1 MTEINFYTFPMETL
15 LITRAG
21 AGVVWAVALFILC
34 FFAVHIARL
43 AILGR
48 QAQKRMEQDQT
59 PQQPAQQPEKKAPQP
74 SGEPIYYIVEKK
86 RRAKTSFSA
95 PKEIKFK

>member
-1 MTEINFYTFPMETL
+1 MENL

-21 AGVVWAVALFILC
+21 AGVIWALVLFIIC
-34 FFAVHIARL
+34 FFAVHITRL
-43 AILGR
+43 ANLGR
-48 QAQKRMEQDQT
+48 QAQKRMQQDSPPKPT
-59 PQQPAQQPEKKAPQP
+59 EEPEKKAPQP

-86 RRAKTSFSA
+86 RRAKTSFSP

>member
-1 MTEINFYTFPMETL
+1 METL

-21 AGVVWAVALFILC
+21 AGVIWATVLFIIC

-43 AILGR
+43 ASLGR
-48 QAQKRMEQDQT
+48 QAQKRMQQDET
-59 PQQPAQQPEKKAPQP
+59 PQKPAEPPEKKAPRQD
-74 SGEPIYYIVEKK
+74 GEPIYYIVEKK

>member
-1 MTEINFYTFPMETL
+1 MTGINPYTFLMKNL

-21 AGVVWAVALFILC
+21 AGVIWALVLFLIC
-34 FFAVHIARL
+34 FFAVHISRL
-43 AILGR
+43 ASLGR
-48 QAQKRMEQDQT
+48 QAQKRMQQDAPPPKPNQE
-59 PQQPAQQPEKKAPQP
+59 PEKKAPQP

-86 RRAKTSFSA
+86 RRAKTSFSQ